1 VEHVSPLI
9 LLQVVVVT
17 GISALACLFARPLA
31 DRLHVFDY
39 PRGGRKQH
47 AHPTPQVGG
56 FAILLPLV
64 GWFAAKWLIPP
75 HDPLYLALLL
85 CGAGMAV
92 VGVMDDQSHLSP
104 SGRLLIV
111 GLFTLIAF
119 ALDPQ
124 LLAPAIRWSAFGWT
138 PIAPALFVAG
148 AVLATAGFVSSVNMA
163 DGIDGLVPAAFL
175 IWGVAFV
182 VFADGPIREIA
193 VALTGPVLIVLVFNL
208 RGQVFLGDCG
218 TFGIGFL
225 FAMLAVAC
233 LRNGKPAA
241 ETLLVWFFVPVLD
254 CLRVVAGRLLRRQ
267 SPLRGGK
274 DHMHHILAEMFGK
287 RSALYVYV
295 GVIAATAA
303 LASIVPRTGI
313 YILIA
318 LTALCLGFIMARRA
332 LSRRQAALGPQTV
345 RSASVARF
353 ARK

>member
-1 VEHVSPLI
+1 MEPL
-9 LLQVVVVT
+9 LLQFAAVSGLT
-17 GISALACLFARPLA
+17 ALACFFARPLA

-64 GWFAAKWLIPP
+64 LWFAAKWLSAT

-85 CGAGMAV
+85 CGAGMGV

-104 SGRLLIV
+104 SGRLLVV

-119 ALDPQ
+119 ALDPR
-124 LLAPAIRWSAFGWT
+124 LLAPAIRWSAFGLT
-138 PIAPALFVAG
+138 PLAPALFVAG

-175 IWGVAFV
+175 IWCLAFAI
-182 VFADGPIREIA
+182 FADGAVRDIA
-193 VALTGPVLIVLVFNL
+193 LVLAGPVLIVLVFNV

-225 FAMLAVAC
+225 FAMLALAC
-233 LRNGKPAA
+233 LRSGKPAA
-241 ETLLVWFFVPVLD
+241 ETMLVWFFVPVLD
-254 CLRVVAGRLLRRQ
+254 CLRVVAGRLLRRR

-274 DHMHHILAEMFGK
+274 DHMHHILSEMFGK
-287 RSALYVYV
+287 RLALYVYAA
-295 GVIAATAA
+295 VIASTSA
-303 LASIVPRTGI
+303 LASLVPRTGI
-313 YILIA
+313 YILIGI
-318 LTALCLGFIMARRA
+318 TTLCLAFILARRA
-332 LSRRQAALGPQTV
+332 LSRRQAALTPQPVRAGP
-345 RSASVARF
+345 AARL